1 MQVNI
6 YVKDSDY
13 DTLAKHKPVE
23 SKTTSAFMSD
33 IIRKRAEFLRSTETT
48 EGTPI
53 IQIYERQ

>member
-13 DTLAKHKPVE
+13 DTLAKHKPAD
-23 SKTTSAFMSD
+23 SKTTSAFMTD
-33 IIRKRAEFLRSTETT
+33 ILRKRAEFLRSTETP

-53 IQIYERQ
+53 VQQYERQ

>member
-23 SKTTSAFMSD
+23 SKTTSAFMTD
-33 IIRKRAEFLRSTETT
+33 ILRKKAEFLRSSETT
-48 EGTPI
+48 EGAPI
-53 IQIYERQ
+53 IQQYERQ

>member
-1 MQVNI
+1 MQVNT
-6 YVKDSDY
+6 YVSESDFE
-13 DTLAKHKPVE
+13 TLIKHKPQN
-23 SKTTSAFMSD
+23 TSTSSFMSD